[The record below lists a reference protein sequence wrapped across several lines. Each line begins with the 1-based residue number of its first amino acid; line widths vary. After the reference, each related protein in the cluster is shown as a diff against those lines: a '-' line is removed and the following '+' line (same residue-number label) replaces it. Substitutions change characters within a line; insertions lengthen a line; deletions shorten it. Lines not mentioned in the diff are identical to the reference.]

1 MKLGPAAAGMDR
13 LPWLADEPQ
22 PRSEENNRELIGWGL
37 AAAVLVAGASY
48 RMGAN
53 SEVAAGFDAVRAPAQ
68 ATLSLPEARPAPVV
82 APPPPAA
89 EPAQPQPRFEAP
101 PQVQLPLA
109 PPAPAVRE
117 ERRPKPSRTV
127 PRVAQAEPATEATA
141 KVEPAKLDPYAVWPA
156 RVVDGAHGRLVRI
169 GAFATP
175 RQAKKGW
182 WAIVRNNPALQRLP
196 AVVVP
201 VQSMRNGK
209 VYYRLQMGTSSHAH
223 SEVLCQR
230 MRMIA
235 QGCVVVGLPN
245 ALALGRAP

>member
-1 MKLGPAAAGMDR
+1 MSFSRGAVGVDR

-22 PRSEENNRELIGWGL
+22 PRSEQNYRELIGWGL

-53 SEVAAGFDAVRAPAQ
+53 TEFQPAAVFDGRRPAAE
-68 ATLSLPEARPAPVV
+68 ATMSLPEARPARVEA
-82 APPPPAA
+82 APASA
-89 EPAQPQPRFEAP
+89 EPMVAAP
-101 PQVQLPLA
+101 PQPQVKLERPSALA
-109 PPAPAVRE
+109 APAPAVR
-117 ERRPKPSRTV
+117 V
-127 PRVAQAEPATEATA
+127 PRRVAPAAAAEVESVQPAVTE
-141 KVEPAKLDPYAVWPA
+141 KQPAKLDPYAVWPA

-201 VQSMRNGK
+201 VPSMRNGK
-209 VYYRLQMGTSSHAH
+209 TYYRLQMGTSSQAH

-245 ALALGRAP
+245 GPALGRAP